1 MQKAILISVRSTSS
15 RLPEKP
21 YLKINEREIITYL
34 FENIKK
40 SKEADVIVVSTS
52 EDIEDNLIC
61 DLAEKYGLNYFRG
74 SNNDKLERWLK
85 TCKEFNIDFFV
96 NVDGDDIFFDYEL
109 ADLVLNQMVNY
120 DFVDG
125 HGLYNDVYGVS
136 FKALNK
142 ICTNKKTKDTEFIR
156 PFFQNDKEINIHK
169 PKNLPEKYIK
179 SDFRMTLDYYDDYL
193 FFKKVIENNQTY
205 TFDEVVSY
213 LDNNPDVKNI
223 NYYLDIEWKKNQEAK
238 IAGIEL

>member
-1 MQKAILISVRSTSS
+1 MKKAILISVRSGST
-15 RLPEKP
+15 RLPQKP

-40 SKEADVIVVSTS
+40 SKEADLLVVATTEEK
-52 EDIEDNLIC
+52 EDSLIC
-61 DLAEKYGLNYFRG
+61 DLAEKYGLDYYRG
-74 SNNDKLERWLK
+74 SNNDKLDRWLK
-85 TCKEFNIDFFV
+85 ACEEFNIDFFV

-109 ADLVLNQMVNY
+109 ADIVLNQIVNY
-120 DFVDG
+120 DFIDG

-136 FKALNK
+136 LKALNK
-142 ICTNKKTKDTEFIR
+142 ICINKKTNDTEFIR
-156 PFFQNDKEINIHK
+156 PFFENDKEINIHK
-169 PKNLPEKYIK
+169 LKNFPEKYIK

-193 FFKKVIENNQTY
+193 FFKQVIESNQTY

-213 LDNNPDVKNI
+213 LNNNPDVKNI
-223 NYYLDIEWKKNQEAK
+223 NYYLDKEWKKNQEAK